1 MTFSQSDLPYIKWSL
16 TTFLLVFAIGVS
28 AVFTGQKWADNAHKA
43 KQAAQQKVND
53 ARNKLNAARDDLQ
66 NMSTYTKEFSA
77 IQRLGIIGD
86 EQRLTLIED
95 LDNLRNRNRVLDFKY
110 GISPQQPYKP
120 VPALDSGN
128 YDLKFSPM
136 KLQLD
141 LLHEGQFINFF
152 DSLRRDVHGWFI
164 LDKCTLERS
173 TGSFANLKAECEG
186 GWLTMKNRNGP

>member
-43 KQAAQQKVND
+43 KQAAQQKVSD